1 MTGFQK
7 THLIKK
13 LTESHAATQGILEN
27 VDLELLVYPEP
38 AWQVRDILWH
48 IAVWDRQV
56 AKSIQ
61 AFLAGGEYA
70 IPEFK
75 EDQFNSAALQDGR
88 DHTPDQLLSEC
99 DQARSEFQLAVV
111 RVPDD
116 LLRTEF
122 LYPWGD
128 ESGDVAQVVKY
139 MIEHDE
145 EHRSEIIA
153 AANR

>member
-7 THLIKK
+7 TNLIKK

-61 AFLAGGEYA
+61 AFLSGGEYG
-70 IPEFK
+70 IPNFDENL
-75 EDQFNSAALQDGR
+75 FNDASLLEGR
-88 DHTPDQLLSEC
+88 KLTPDQLLSEC
-99 DQARSEFQLAVV
+99 DRARSEFQLAVV

-128 ESGDVAQVVKY
+128 ESGDVAQVVKH

-153 AANR
+153 VANR